1 MAVICLKAR
10 LEFGGGSTSIG
21 DSIGGGGWRND
32 CCFCFSSTS
41 SNVGKTKFLLFL
53 RLFFLGPLR
62 FRFCSARRSSMV
74 RSTTWDEFKRRVVR
88 NVLEA
93 K

>member
-10 LEFGGGSTSIG
+10 LEFGGGSASIG

-41 SNVGKTKFLLFL
+41 SNVGEMKFFAFFTVVLFGAITFSF
-53 RLFFLGPLR
+53 LFCTTVVNDSSTVNDLG
-62 FRFCSARRSSMV
+62 
-74 RSTTWDEFKRRVVR
+74 
-88 NVLEA
+88 
-93 K
+93 